1 MLWFDLT
8 LDSEHLDTMK
18 KIEQLR
24 RMYGEEDWLHSQ
36 GAEQVHAVLGIEKSD
51 PRSVA
56 EIVAQR
62 LADEERRR
70 EDINK
75 FVEQAT
81 ASVLARSAMGQAGEQ
96 GQLDSEEQDSF
107 EERVRAKGATHT
119 DGVEKQESAA
129 VVSVKGSMSEGQ
141 CEAGQEKKKSGDMT
155 ASVYGVYTGT
165 LESEEDPADIRIVVQ
180 RKLSSDINESSDEVG
195 QRLGEELYLRIS
207 HDTIREE
214 TPSGLTLETWFMHR
228 WVNDPKVLH

>member
-107 EERVRAKGATHT
+107 EERVTAKGATHT

-141 CEAGQEKKKSGDMT
+141 CEAGQEKKKQQD
-155 ASVYGVYTGT
+155 
-165 LESEEDPADIRIVVQ
+165 ESRLKVAEVSLHAD
-180 RKLSSDINESSDEVG
+180 
-195 QRLGEELYLRIS
+195 
-207 HDTIREE
+207 
-214 TPSGLTLETWFMHR
+214 
-228 WVNDPKVLH
+228 

>member
-1 MLWFDLT
+1 
-8 LDSEHLDTMK
+8 MK

-36 GAEQVHAVLGIEKSD
+36 GAEQVHAVLGIEKLD

-62 LADEERRR
+62 LADEERRK

-81 ASVLARSAMGQAGEQ
+81 ASVLARSAMEQVGEQ
-96 GQLDSEEQDSF
+96 ERLDCEEQDSF
-107 EERVRAKGATHT
+107 EERVRAKGAAQS
-119 DGVEKQESAA
+119 DIVEKHETRAQIP
-129 VVSVKGSMSEGQ
+129 VKGTNA
-141 CEAGQEKKKSGDMT
+141 EASREDDPVPEKKKSEDMT
-155 ASVYGVYTGT
+155 SSVYGVYTGGV
-165 LESEEDPADIRIVVQ
+165 ESEDDPTDLRIAVS
-180 RKLSSDINESSDEVG
+180 RKLSPDMNESSEDAG
-195 QRLGEELYLRIS
+195 QRQEQKLMLLIS

-228 WVNDPKVLH
+228 